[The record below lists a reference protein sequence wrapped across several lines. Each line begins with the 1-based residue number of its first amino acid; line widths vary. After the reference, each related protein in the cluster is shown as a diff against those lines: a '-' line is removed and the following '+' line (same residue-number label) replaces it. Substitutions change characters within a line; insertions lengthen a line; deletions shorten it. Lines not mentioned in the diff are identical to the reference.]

1 MAALRLAGRRAFAA
15 GAGAAGLLTIHK
27 LTDSDGAGGSLDKY
41 SIGKTLGEG
50 GFAVVK
56 LAKLKATGEAFALK
70 LVDKARTAEATMR
83 EEIGVMAALGRHP
96 HIVGL
101 VDKFDASPKAW
112 ALIFDLVS
120 GGEVFDRSQ
129 SVVVDDLHGIQSA
142 SVAIISGKQAPT
154 LSKN

>member
-1 MAALRLAGRRAFAA
+1 MNATVETDPACTARLAAA
-15 GAGAAGLLTIHK
+15 TDEEHFVGVVADAGPLLASFVVDGV
-27 LTDSDGAGGSLDKY
+27 LCDGAGGSLDKY

-101 VDKFDASPKAW
+101 VETFETKGAW
-112 ALIFDLVS
+112 ALVLDLAT
-120 GGEVFDRSQ
+120 GGEVFDRICERGAAEYGQKSR
-129 SVVVDDLHGIQSA
+129 H
-142 SVAIISGKQAPT
+142 KP
-154 LSKN
+154 